1 MSETQPPDSS
11 PPEALDISRRFAS
24 VERALGVG
32 AFDLLAQA
40 HVVVA
45 GIGGVGAWAAEALAR
60 SAVGRL
66 SLIDLDH
73 VAESNINRQVH
84 ALSDTVGQAKVL
96 AMRDRIAQINPR
108 CQVHAIDAFVEP
120 ETIDEVMPEQVDVV
134 LDCTD
139 QLHAKVAMVL
149 WAKRHAKTLLV
160 CGAAGGKTDPL
171 TLRLTDLRDSSHDAL
186 LARMRTVLRQQHGF
200 AAGHGKRVA
209 PMGVKVLWFSQPA
222 KRPVMQP
229 AIAPA
234 AGTALAC
241 AGYGSLVTVTA
252 SMGFAAAAYA
262 LDVMMHSGVVSPPSI

>member
-1 MSETQPPDSS
+1 MSKSRSPDRS
-11 PPEALDISRRFAS
+11 PPQDLDVSRRFAS
-24 VERALGVG
+24 VERALGQG
-32 AFDLLAQA
+32 ACALLAQA

-60 SAVGRL
+60 SGVGQL

-84 ALSDTVGQAKVL
+84 ALSDTVGQAKVA
-96 AMRDRIAQINPR
+96 AMRDRIAQINPH
-108 CQVHAIDAFVEP
+108 CQVEAIDAFVEP
-120 ETIDEVMPEQVDVV
+120 ETIDQVLPAQVDVV

-139 QLHAKVAMVL
+139 QLQAKVAMVL

-171 TLRLTDLRDSSHDAL
+171 TLRLSDLRDSSHDAL

-200 AAGHGKRVA
+200 AGGQGKRVA
-209 PMGVKVLWFSQPA
+209 PMGVNVLWFSQPA
-222 KRPVMQP
+222 KRPATQP
-229 AIAPA
+229 AIAPV

-262 LDVMMHSGVVSPPSI
+262 LDVMMHNGVVLPPSI